1 MMVVTGILGYAL
13 STSAFLLNELIS
25 ATSIMVINNANKLE
39 VILLSELCMERSLG
53 PLSTARS
60 ISLDE
65 KGDLLGELWARGAA
79 SGGGVQLDG

>member
-25 ATSIMVINNANKLE
+25 ATSIMVINNANKLG

-60 ISLDE
+60 SF
-65 KGDLLGELWARGAA
+65 
-79 SGGGVQLDG
+79 